1 VLSRLSIL
9 LLLSGV
15 PAVLSA
21 QRSAVAP
28 SERVAAVELP
38 ADSLL
43 ALLPVALQAT
53 GAAVLAETD
62 EEERADLAETLAEV
76 EDGSAIPFVLA
87 VLASDPSPVV
97 RMDIIDEIDTSV
109 PAVQAALKR
118 HAAADPDADVALAA
132 LEALQ
137 TEEISALRNL
147 LDQRLDLARQDGDSA
162 EVRRLAREQQH
173 MLTLEAGGALPG
185 FMQDPP
191 PLFSVKPADEP
202 VRVLAFGDFGNG
214 DPEQRQVAEAMLRYH
229 HENPFDFAVTLGDN
243 FYSQGMD
250 GLDDPRWKTWW
261 SDLYDP
267 LGIEFY
273 ASLGNH
279 DWGFADSPA
288 AEILYAARS
297 PSWRMPAT
305 HYTFSA
311 GPVQF
316 FALDTQTLSA
326 HQLLWLEEELE
337 KSDAPWKLVYAH
349 HPIYSAG
356 DHGDNDAMIE
366 HLLPVL
372 RGSADIYL
380 AGHDHDM
387 QHLKPADDLHFF
399 VAGSGGQ
406 LRTIEPGERSIFA
419 LSSRGFAVLEATE
432 DEFTVRFMDP
442 DLREL
447 YEYTLRK

>member
-1 VLSRLSIL
+1 MLSRLSIL
-9 LLLSGV
+9 LLIGIPSVVAAQV
-15 PAVLSA
+15 PAAEPAELVS
-21 QRSAVAP
+21 
-28 SERVAAVELP
+28 AVELP
-38 ADSLL
+38 ADSLV
-43 ALLPVALQAT
+43 ALLPVALRAT

-97 RMDIIDEIDTSV
+97 RMEIIDEIDTSDH
-109 PAVQAALKR
+109 AVREALKR
-118 HAAADPDADVALAA
+118 HAAADPDADVALGA
-132 LEALQ
+132 LETLQ
-137 TEEISALRNL
+137 AAEISALRSL
-147 LDQRLDLARQDGDSA
+147 LDERLQMARRGGDPV
-162 EVRRLAREQQH
+162 ELRRLAREQQH
-173 MLTLEAGGALPG
+173 MLTLEAGAALPG

-191 PLFSVKPADEP
+191 PVFSVKPADES

-214 DPEQRQVAEAMLRYH
+214 EPEQRQVAEAMLRYH
-229 HENPFDFAVTLGDN
+229 RESPFDFAITLGDN
-243 FYSQGMD
+243 FYSEGMD
-250 GLDDPRWKTWW
+250 GLNDPRWETWW

-288 AEILYAARS
+288 AEILYAAQS

-305 HYTFSA
+305 HYAFTA

-316 FALDTQTLSA
+316 LALDTQTLSA

-337 KSDAPWKLVYAH
+337 KSEAPWKLVYAH

-356 DHGDNDAMIE
+356 DHGDNEEMIAR
-366 HLLPVL
+366 LLPVL
-372 RGSADIYL
+372 RGRADIYL

-387 QHLKPADDLHFF
+387 QHLEPEGDLHFF

-406 LRTIEPGERSIFA
+406 LRTIEPGARSIFA

-432 DEFTVRFMDP
+432 DEFTIRFMDP